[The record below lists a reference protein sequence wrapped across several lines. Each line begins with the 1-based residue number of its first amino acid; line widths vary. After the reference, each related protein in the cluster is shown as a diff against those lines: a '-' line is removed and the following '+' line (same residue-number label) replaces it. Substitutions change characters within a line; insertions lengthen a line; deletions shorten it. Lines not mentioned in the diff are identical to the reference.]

1 MRPDRT
7 KRRAVSL
14 RDPGQRRARTRAWHV
29 RTGTLL
35 AAITACFWLGA
46 VVPRAH
52 AQQAP
57 VAPPLILPSPANA
70 DSALSHELG
79 RIEGAPLSLGDAI
92 HAAVTGGSLAQR
104 TAAATLAAARGTHT
118 RENGAFDPNLFL
130 NTDRT
135 HDEQPSASPFAGA
148 PVVETDQTVGTG
160 GARWTLP
167 FGTQLEAALDG
178 SKTETNSTFASVN
191 PQFDANGHISIL
203 QPLLN
208 GFGPGTG
215 SEAKATGRE
224 AEAAKARYDDV
235 VLGVQALV
243 EETYW
248 DLYAAER
255 DLAVQRAIRNQ
266 AAAFVDQAELR
277 MRAGLVGPN
286 DVAQA
291 KAFLAEQEQTVL
303 DREEGLDQT
312 SDLLAN
318 QIGQRP
324 PQGLPRYRPVDAP
337 PSEYPIEPEDSVV
350 AIAAHEN
357 RELHAREQELS
368 AAHARVQGA
377 KWNSYPTL
385 NLLGS
390 LGGRG
395 LSGTGHTVI
404 FGTDTL
410 VTNLSGDF
418 GDAFSQV
425 TSRDF
430 PNWSVGLQFNFPIFL
445 RSGRG
450 ELERL
455 RGVEEE
461 ARSNYDTQLRT
472 LEDQV
477 RTAHRAL
484 VRASRRLD
492 AARAGVDAS
501 REQVRIGVLQYNSGR
516 TTAFELVRLGADLA
530 TAQERYSAALVR
542 TARAAAALRFLTAGV
557 YPAMALNEGSPR

>member
-1 MRPDRT
+1 M
-7 KRRAVSL
+7 AVFL
-14 RDPGQRRARTRAWHV
+14 C
-29 RTGTLL
+29 L
-35 AAITACFWLGA
+35 AAA
-46 VVPRAH
+46 PRAM
-52 AQQAP
+52 AQT
-57 VAPPLILPSPANA
+57 PLPLALPSPANA
-70 DSALSHELG
+70 DSALSRELG
-79 RIEGAPLSLGDAI
+79 KIEGAPISLGEAI

-118 RENGAFDPNLFL
+118 RESGAFDPNLFL
-130 NTDRT
+130 NTDRL
-135 HDEQPSASPFAGA
+135 HVEQPTASPFAGA
-148 PVVETDQTVGTG
+148 PVLETDQTVGTG
-160 GARWTLP
+160 GARITLP

-178 SKTETNSTFASVN
+178 SKTETNSAFASVN
-191 PQFDANGHISIL
+191 PQFDANGHISVR

-235 VLGVQALV
+235 VLGVEALV

-255 DLAVQRAIRNQ
+255 DLAVQRAIRTQ
-266 AAAFVDQAELR
+266 AAAFVDQAVLR
-277 MRAGLVGPN
+277 ERAGLVGPN

-291 KAFLAEQEQTVL
+291 RAFLAEQEQTVL
-303 DREEGLDQT
+303 DREELLDQT
-312 SDLLAN
+312 SDQLASE
-318 QIGQRP
+318 IGQRP
-324 PQGLPRYRPVDAP
+324 PGGQPRYRPVDAP
-337 PSEYPIEPEDSVV
+337 PAEYPIAPEDSVV
-350 AIAAHEN
+350 ALADREN

-368 AAHARVQGA
+368 AAQARVAGA
-377 KWNSYPTL
+377 AWNKLPTL
-385 NLLGS
+385 DILGS

-395 LSGTGHTVI
+395 LSGTGRTVV

-410 VTNLSGDF
+410 ATNLSGDF

-430 PNWSVGLQFNFPIFL
+430 PTWSAGIRFNFPIFL
-445 RSGRG
+445 REGRG
-450 ELERL
+450 EYERL

-461 ARSNYDTQLRT
+461 ARADYETERRT

-542 TARAAAALRFLTAGV
+542 TARAAAALRFLTAGT
-557 YPAMALNEGSPR
+557 YPATTMNEGSLK